1 MSENVKPMTKKVL
14 VIGEALIDV
23 VHGINGEIKNIP
35 GGSQANTAVALA
47 RLGTKTY
54 MRARTSSDPFGTEI
68 RNYLTNQNVILD
80 YSLVVDSPSSVIG
93 AFIQKDGSAK
103 YEANLKGAADYGWT
117 FEELNQVINP
127 DIQIVQLGSL
137 TSYVEPGATN
147 IEKWFSQLRQ
157 SNKYLLTFDPNIRHP
172 LDGEN
177 EVDVRNR
184 AKKLASLSHVV
195 KASDEDLNW
204 IFSNNNP
211 QDSAIKII
219 ESGASLVIV
228 TLGKKGAFA
237 VDKKLEIV
245 EVTANEIAVIDT
257 IGAGDTFAA
266 ALITQLLENSWI
278 NKNALENL
286 SSDDLTEILTNCS
299 AASAITCSRQGA
311 NPPHRHEVSW

>member
-1 MSENVKPMTKKVL
+1 MPSVL
-14 VIGEALIDV
+14 VIGEALVDV
-23 VHGINGEIKNIP
+23 VHGTNGEIKNIP
-35 GGSQANTAVALA
+35 GGSPANTAVALA

-54 MRARTSSDPFGTEI
+54 MKARTSHDQFGEEI
-68 RNYLTNQNVILD
+68 RSYLTSQNVNLD
-80 YSLVVDSPSSVIG
+80 YSLVVDNPSSVIN
-93 AFIQKDGSAK
+93 AVIQKDGSAK

-117 FEELNQVINP
+117 FEELNQVIDP

-147 IEKWFSQLRQ
+147 VEKWFSQLRQ
-157 SNKYLLTFDPNIRHP
+157 SNNYLLTFDPNVRHP

-177 EVDVRNR
+177 EVDVRKR

-237 VDKKLEIV
+237 VNKKHEIV
-245 EVTANEIAVIDT
+245 EVTANEIEVIDT

-286 SSDDLTEILTNCS
+286 GSDDLTEILTHCS

-311 NPPHRHEVSW
+311 NPPLRHEVSW

>member
-117 FEELNQVINP
+117 FEELNQVIDP

-147 IEKWFSQLRQ
+147 VEKWFAQLRQ
-157 SNKYLLTFDPNIRHP
+157 SNKHLLTFDPNIRHP
-172 LDGEN
+172 LDGQN
-177 EVDVRNR
+177 EEDVRNR

-204 IFSNNNP
+204 IFSSNNP
-211 QDSAIKII
+211 KDSATKII
-219 ESGASLVIV
+219 ESGAFLVVV

-237 VDKKLEIV
+237 VTKKLEIV
-245 EVTANEIAVIDT
+245 EVTANEIEVIDT

-286 SSDDLTEILTNCS
+286 SSEDLTRILTNCAL
-299 AASAITCSRQGA
+299 AATITCSRQGA
-311 NPPHRHEVSW
+311 NPPHRHEVTW

>member
-1 MSENVKPMTKKVL
+1 MPSVL
-14 VIGEALIDV
+14 VIGEALVDV
-23 VHGINGEIKNIP
+23 VHGINGEIRNIP
-35 GGSQANTAVALA
+35 GGSPANTAVALA

-54 MRARTSSDPFGTEI
+54 MKARTSNDQFGEKI
-68 RNYLTNQNVILD
+68 RNYLTDQDVNLD
-80 YSLVVDSPSSVIG
+80 YSLVVDSPSSVIH
-93 AFIQKDGSAK
+93 AVIQKDGSAK
-103 YEANLKGAADYGWT
+103 YQANLKGAADYGWT
-117 FEELNQVINP
+117 FEELNQVIDP

-147 IEKWFSQLRQ
+147 VEKWFSKLRQ

-177 EVDVRNR
+177 EADVRNR

-237 VDKKLEIV
+237 VNKKLEIV
-245 EVTANEIAVIDT
+245 EVAANEIAVIDT

-266 ALITQLLENSWI
+266 ALITQLLENFWI
-278 NKNALENL
+278 TENALEKL
-286 SSDDLTEILTNCS
+286 SKADLIKILNNCS
-299 AASAITCSRQGA
+299 MASAITCSRQGA

>member
-1 MSENVKPMTKKVL
+1 
-14 VIGEALIDV
+14 
-23 VHGINGEIKNIP
+23 
-35 GGSQANTAVALA
+35 
-47 RLGTKTY
+47 
-54 MRARTSSDPFGTEI
+54 
-68 RNYLTNQNVILD
+68 
-80 YSLVVDSPSSVIG
+80 
-93 AFIQKDGSAK
+93 
-103 YEANLKGAADYGWT
+103 
-117 FEELNQVINP
+117 
-127 DIQIVQLGSL
+127 
-137 TSYVEPGATN
+137 
-147 IEKWFSQLRQ
+147 LRQ

-204 IFSNNNP
+204 VFSNSNP

-237 VDKKLEIV
+237 VNKKHEIV

-266 ALITQLLENSWI
+266 ALITQLLEKSWI
-278 NKNALENL
+278 TENALEKL
-286 SSDDLTEILTNCS
+286 SKADLIKILNNCS
-299 AASAITCSRQGA
+299 MASAITCSRQGA

>member
-1 MSENVKPMTKKVL
+1 MPSVL
-14 VIGEALIDV
+14 VTGEALVDV

-35 GGSQANTAVALA
+35 GGSPANTAVALA

-54 MRARTSSDPFGTEI
+54 MKARTSHDQFGEEI
-68 RNYLTNQNVILD
+68 RNYLTNQDVNLE
-80 YSLVVDSPSSVIG
+80 YSLVVDSPSSVIN
-93 AFIQKDGSAK
+93 AVIQKDGSAK

-117 FEELNQVINP
+117 FEELNQVIDP

-147 IEKWFSQLRQ
+147 VEKWFSQLRQ
-157 SNKYLLTFDPNIRHP
+157 SNNYLLTFDPNIRHP

-177 EVDVRNR
+177 EVDVRKK

-219 ESGASLVIV
+219 ENGASLVIV

-237 VDKKLEIV
+237 VNKKHEIV
-245 EVTANEIAVIDT
+245 EVTANEIEVIDT

-286 SSDDLTEILTNCS
+286 GSDDLTEILTHCS

>member
-1 MSENVKPMTKKVL
+1 MPSVL
-14 VIGEALIDV
+14 VIGEALVDV

-35 GGSQANTAVALA
+35 GGSPANTAVALA

-54 MRARTSSDPFGTEI
+54 MKARTSNDQFGTEI
-68 RNYLTNQNVILD
+68 RNYLTNQNVNLD
-80 YSLVVDSPSSVIG
+80 YSLVVDSPSSVVN

-117 FEELNQVINP
+117 SEELNQVIDP

-137 TSYVEPGATN
+137 TSYIEPGATN
-147 IEKWFSQLRQ
+147 VEKWFSQLRQ
-157 SNKYLLTFDPNIRHP
+157 SNKYLLTFDPNIRNP

-177 EVDVRNR
+177 EEEVRNR
-184 AKKLASLSHVV
+184 AKQLASLSHVV

-204 IFSNNNP
+204 IYSSDNP

-237 VDKKLEIV
+237 VNKNHEVFEVLAKKID
-245 EVTANEIAVIDT
+245 VIDT

-266 ALITQLLENSWI
+266 ALIAQLLEKSWI
-278 NKNALENL
+278 NENALENL
-286 SSDDLTEILTNCS
+286 SSADLTEILTNCS
-299 AASAITCSRQGA
+299 TAAAITCSRQGA

>member
-1 MSENVKPMTKKVL
+1 MPSVL
-14 VIGEALIDV
+14 VIGEALVDV

-35 GGSQANTAVALA
+35 GGSPANTAVALA

-54 MRARTSSDPFGTEI
+54 MKARTSTDKFGTEI
-68 RNYLTNQNVILD
+68 RNYLSNQNVNLD
-80 YSLVVDSPSSVIG
+80 YSLVVKSPSSVVN
-93 AFIQKDGSAK
+93 ALIQNDGSAK
-103 YEANLKGAADYGWT
+103 YEANLRGAADYGWT
-117 FEELNQVINP
+117 FEELNQVIDP

-137 TSYVEPGATN
+137 TSYIEPGATN
-147 IEKWFSQLRQ
+147 VEKWFSKLRQ

-177 EVDVRNR
+177 EVDVRSR

-211 QDSAIKII
+211 QDSAINII
-219 ESGASLVIV
+219 ESGASLVVV

-237 VDKKLEIV
+237 VNKKLEIV
-245 EVTANEIAVIDT
+245 EVKANEIAVIDT

>member
-1 MSENVKPMTKKVL
+1 MPSVL
-14 VIGEALIDV
+14 VIGEALVDV

-35 GGSQANTAVALA
+35 GGSPANTAVALA

-54 MRARTSSDPFGTEI
+54 MKARTSTDQFGTEI
-68 RNYLTNQNVILD
+68 RNYLTSQNINLD
-80 YSLVVDSPSSVIG
+80 YSLVVKNPSSVVN
-93 AFIQKDGSAK
+93 ALIQKDGSAK
-103 YEANLKGAADYGWT
+103 YEANLRGAADYGWT
-117 FEELNQVINP
+117 YEELDQVIDP

-137 TSYVEPGATN
+137 TSYIEPGATN
-147 IEKWFSQLRQ
+147 VEKWFSKLRQ

-177 EVDVRNR
+177 EVDVRSR

-211 QDSAIKII
+211 QDSAINII
-219 ESGASLVIV
+219 ESGASLVVV

-237 VDKKLEIV
+237 VNKKLEIA
-245 EVTANEIAVIDT
+245 EVKANEIAVIDT

-266 ALITQLLENSWI
+266 ALITQLLENSLI
-278 NKNALENL
+278 NKNALDNL

-299 AASAITCSRQGA
+299 AVSAITCSRQGA

>member
-1 MSENVKPMTKKVL
+1 MPSVL
-14 VIGEALIDV
+14 VIGEALVDV
-23 VHGINGEIKNIP
+23 VHGLNGEIKNIP
-35 GGSQANTAVALA
+35 GGSPANTAVALA

-54 MRARTSSDPFGTEI
+54 MKARTSRDKFGTEI
-68 RNYLTNQNVILD
+68 RNYLTNQNVNLD
-80 YSLVVDSPSSVIG
+80 YSLVVDSPSSVID
-93 AFIQKDGSAK
+93 ALIQKDGSAI
-103 YEANLKGAADYGWT
+103 YEANLNGAADYGWT
-117 FEELNQVINP
+117 FTELNQEI
-127 DIQIVQLGSL
+127 DSEIQIIQLGSL
-137 TSYVEPGATN
+137 TSYIEPGATN
-147 IEKWFSQLRQ
+147 VEKWFTNLRQ

-172 LDGEN
+172 LDGQN
-177 EVDVRNR
+177 EEDVRSR

-211 QDSAIKII
+211 QDSAINII
-219 ESGASLVIV
+219 ESGASLVVV

-237 VDKKLEIV
+237 VNKKLEIV
-245 EVTANEIAVIDT
+245 EVKANEIAVIDT

-286 SSDDLTEILTNCS
+286 SSEDLTKILTNCS
-299 AASAITCSRQGA
+299 AVSAITCSRQGA

>member
-1 MSENVKPMTKKVL
+1 MPSVL
-14 VIGEALIDV
+14 VIGEALVDV

-35 GGSQANTAVALA
+35 GGSPANTAVALA

-54 MRARTSSDPFGTEI
+54 MKARTSTDQFGTEI
-68 RNYLTNQNVILD
+68 RNYLTSQNINLD
-80 YSLVVDSPSSVIG
+80 YSLIVKNPSSVVN
-93 AFIQKDGSAK
+93 ALIQKDGSAK
-103 YEANLKGAADYGWT
+103 YEANLRGAADYGWT
-117 FEELNQVINP
+117 FEELNQVIDP

-137 TSYVEPGATN
+137 TSYIEPGATN
-147 IEKWFSQLRQ
+147 VEKWFSKLRQ

-177 EVDVRNR
+177 EVDVRSR

-211 QDSAIKII
+211 QDSAINII
-219 ESGASLVIV
+219 ESGASLVVV

-237 VDKKLEIV
+237 VNKKLEIV
-245 EVTANEIAVIDT
+245 EVKADEIAVIDT

-266 ALITQLLENSWI
+266 ALITQLLENSLI
-278 NKNALENL
+278 NKNALDNL

-299 AASAITCSRQGA
+299 AVSAITCSRQGA

>member
-1 MSENVKPMTKKVL
+1 MPSVL
-14 VIGEALIDV
+14 VIGEALVDV
-23 VHGINGEIKNIP
+23 VHGINGGIKNIP
-35 GGSQANTAVALA
+35 GGSPANTAVALA

-54 MRARTSSDPFGTEI
+54 MKARTSHDQFGEEI
-68 RNYLTNQNVILD
+68 RNYLTNQNVNLD
-80 YSLVVDSPSSVIG
+80 YSLVVDSPSSVIN
-93 AFIQKDGSAK
+93 AVIQKDGSAK

-117 FEELNQVINP
+117 FEELNQVIDP

-147 IEKWFSQLRQ
+147 VEKWFSQLRQ
-157 SNKYLLTFDPNIRHP
+157 SNKHLLTFDPNIRHP

-204 IFSNNNP
+204 IFSNSNP

-237 VDKKLEIV
+237 VNKKHEIV

-266 ALITQLLENSWI
+266 ALITQLLEKSWI
-278 NKNALENL
+278 TENALEKL
-286 SSDDLTEILTNCS
+286 SKADLIKILNNCS
-299 AASAITCSRQGA
+299 MASAITCSRQGA

>member
-1 MSENVKPMTKKVL
+1 MPSVL
-14 VIGEALIDV
+14 VIGEALVDV

-35 GGSQANTAVALA
+35 GGSPANTAVALA
-47 RLGTKTY
+47 RLGTNTY
-54 MRARTSSDPFGTEI
+54 MKARTSTDKFGTEI
-68 RNYLTNQNVILD
+68 RNYLTSQNVNLD
-80 YSLVVDSPSSVIG
+80 YSLVVKSPSSVVN
-93 AFIQKDGSAK
+93 ALIQKDGSAK
-103 YEANLKGAADYGWT
+103 YEANLRGAADYGWT
-117 FEELNQVINP
+117 FEELDQVIDS

-137 TSYVEPGATN
+137 TSYIEPGATN
-147 IEKWFSQLRQ
+147 VEKWFSKLRQ

-177 EVDVRNR
+177 EVNVRNR

-211 QDSAIKII
+211 QDSAINII
-219 ESGASLVIV
+219 ESGASLVVV

-237 VDKKLEIV
+237 INKKLEIV
-245 EVTANEIAVIDT
+245 EVKANEIAVIDT

-299 AASAITCSRQGA
+299 AVSAITCSRQGA

>member
-1 MSENVKPMTKKVL
+1 MPSVL
-14 VIGEALIDV
+14 VIGEALVDV

-35 GGSQANTAVALA
+35 GGSPANTAVALA

-54 MRARTSSDPFGTEI
+54 MKARTSTDKFGTEI
-68 RNYLTNQNVILD
+68 RNYLTSQNINLD
-80 YSLVVDSPSSVIG
+80 YSLVVKNPSSVVN
-93 AFIQKDGSAK
+93 ALIQKDGSAK
-103 YEANLKGAADYGWT
+103 YEANLRGAADYGWT
-117 FEELNQVINP
+117 YEELDQVIDP

-137 TSYVEPGATN
+137 TSYIEPGATN
-147 IEKWFSQLRQ
+147 VEKWFSKLRQ

-177 EVDVRNR
+177 EVDVRSR

-211 QDSAIKII
+211 QDSAINII
-219 ESGASLVIV
+219 ESGASLVVV

-237 VDKKLEIV
+237 VNKKLEIV
-245 EVTANEIAVIDT
+245 EVKANEIAVIDT

-266 ALITQLLENSWI
+266 ALITQLLENSLI
-278 NKNALENL
+278 NKNALDNL

>member
-1 MSENVKPMTKKVL
+1 MPSVL
-14 VIGEALIDV
+14 VIGEALVDV

-35 GGSQANTAVALA
+35 GGSPANTAVALA

-54 MRARTSSDPFGTEI
+54 MKARTSTDKFGTEI
-68 RNYLTNQNVILD
+68 RNYLTNQNVNLD
-80 YSLVVDSPSSVIG
+80 YSLVVKSPSSVVN
-93 AFIQKDGSAK
+93 ALIQKDGSAK
-103 YEANLKGAADYGWT
+103 YEANLRGAADYGWT
-117 FEELNQVINP
+117 FEELDQVIDP

-137 TSYVEPGATN
+137 TSYIEPGATN
-147 IEKWFSQLRQ
+147 VEKWFSKLRQ

-177 EVDVRNR
+177 EVDVRSR

-211 QDSAIKII
+211 QDSAINVI
-219 ESGASLVIV
+219 ESGASLVVV

-237 VDKKLEIV
+237 VNKKLEIV
-245 EVTANEIAVIDT
+245 EVKANEIAVIDT

>member
-1 MSENVKPMTKKVL
+1 MPSVL
-14 VIGEALIDV
+14 VIGEALVDV

-35 GGSQANTAVALA
+35 GGSPANTAVALA

-54 MRARTSSDPFGTEI
+54 MKARTSTDQFGTEI
-68 RNYLTNQNVILD
+68 RNYLTSQNINLD
-80 YSLVVDSPSSVIG
+80 YSLVVKSPSSVVN
-93 AFIQKDGSAK
+93 ALIQKDGSAK
-103 YEANLKGAADYGWT
+103 YEANLRGAADYGWT
-117 FEELNQVINP
+117 FEELDQVIDP

-137 TSYVEPGATN
+137 TSYIEPGATN
-147 IEKWFSQLRQ
+147 VEKWFSKLRQ

-177 EVDVRNR
+177 EVDVRSR

-211 QDSAIKII
+211 QDSAINII
-219 ESGASLVIV
+219 ESGASLVVV

-237 VDKKLEIV
+237 VNKKLEIV
-245 EVTANEIAVIDT
+245 EVKANEIAVIDT

-278 NKNALENL
+278 NKNALDNL

>member
-1 MSENVKPMTKKVL
+1 MPSVL

-23 VHGINGEIKNIP
+23 VHGINGEIRNIP
-35 GGSQANTAVALA
+35 GGSPANTAVALA

-54 MRARTSSDPFGTEI
+54 MKARTSHDQFGTEI
-68 RNYLTNQNVILD
+68 RSYLTNQDVNLD
-80 YSLVVDSPSSVIG
+80 YSLVVDSPSSVIN
-93 AFIQKDGSAK
+93 AVIQKDGTAK

-117 FEELNQVINP
+117 FEELNQVI
-127 DIQIVQLGSL
+127 DSEIQIVQLGSL

-147 IEKWFSQLRQ
+147 VEKWFSQLRQ
-157 SNKYLLTFDPNIRHP
+157 SKKYLLTFDPNIRHP

-177 EVDVRNR
+177 EVDVRSR

-237 VDKKLEIV
+237 VNKKLEIV
-245 EVTANEIAVIDT
+245 EVTANKIVVIDT

-299 AASAITCSRQGA
+299 MASAITCSRQGA
-311 NPPHRHEVSW
+311 NPPHRHEVTW